1 MLSLFGK
8 IKVEKYTGGKN
19 VATKKQLRTEM
30 KKKLSQVS
38 EQSYLT
44 LSNKIAKNVYVLE
57 EWENAKVIGLT
68 ISGKSEVDT
77 YNLINRAWEENKRVV
92 VPKCYSAEK
101 TMTFRE
107 ITSFEQ
113 LEIVYYGL
121 REPIVNET
129 REVKQHEIDLLFV
142 PGVCFTKA
150 GYRLGHGG
158 GYYDRYLAT
167 FKGKTISLVFPI
179 QLIED
184 IPIEPFDIPVQK
196 IITSEHVINC
206 NG

>member
-1 MLSLFGK
+1 M
-8 IKVEKYTGGKN
+8 I
-19 VATKKQLRTEM
+19 TKKQLRSEM
-30 KKKLSQVS
+30 KKKLSLLN
-38 EQSYLT
+38 EQAYTMQSK
-44 LSNKIAKNVYVLE
+44 KIAENVYRLD
-57 EWENAKVIGLT
+57 EWNHAQVIGLT
-68 ISGKSEVDT
+68 ISGKTEVDT

-129 REVKQHEIDLLFV
+129 TEVKQHEIDLLFV

-150 GYRLGHGG
+150 GFRLGHGG

-167 FKGKTISLVFPI
+167 FMGETISLVFPI